1 MSTVRFYD
9 VENKRVI
16 TIPASEL
23 APGSVQVR
31 LNGNDEVVWMESRH
45 LQAPSVPK
53 HQELAQELKDAIRR
67 IMENFQDQN
76 PMPYE
81 EWEEGF
87 RCDAHPEQEIAY
99 WLKASAVFRH
109 HAKAMEGAGQRAELY
124 HLVGCCLNSN
134 RENLPRIYQRTL
146 LDPAKVQSVLD
157 TYYGPG

>member
-1 MSTVRFYD
+1 MISKWIPKIFRTFKYFYQYFFC
-9 VENKRVI
+9 I
-16 TIPASEL
+16 
-23 APGSVQVR
+23 
-31 LNGNDEVVWMESRH
+31 H
-45 LQAPSVPK
+45 LDLLDIISGM
-53 HQELAQELKDAIRR
+53 QELAQELKDAIRR
-67 IMENFQDQN
+67 IMENFQEQN

-109 HAKAMEGAGQRAELY
+109 QAKAMKGAGQRAELY
-124 HLVGCCLNSN
+124 RLVGCCLNSN

-157 TYYGPG
+157 TFYGPG